1 MHNQNNTRRF
11 QLVTPRTSITPA
23 PTRCY
28 RPGDKV
34 LIFDALVSQNIWIVV
49 DGLLI
54 TNGRTK
60 IRSGNMQFYFDSALV
75 IAHRKGRAK

>member
-1 MHNQNNTRRF
+1 MHNQNTTRRF
-11 QLVTPRTSITPA
+11 QLVTRRASITPA

-34 LIFDALVSQNIWIVV
+34 LIFDGLVSQNIWIVV
-49 DGLLI
+49 DEILF

-60 IRSGNMQFYFDSALV
+60 IRSGNMDFFFDASLV
-75 IAHRKGRAK
+75 ISHRKGGRS